1 MFPLFFYIKFPL
13 QMKSI
18 SIFINVSIFVSLFF
32 NCQNIENENIIA
44 RVGNCELTTFDY
56 SKTYSDKILNTGIV
70 DSDFERER
78 HLNQLIRLKLFADA
92 SRRDDIALDSLSIK
106 LLEIDSIKI
115 IKDELFNYVVKV
127 DENIEDN
134 ILRNHYGWMNKECQ
148 IKHLFFNDSIKAF
161 NAFGS
166 IKNNEIS
173 FDEVAKNIFKNEF
186 LKENGGDIGWVKYDD
201 LDPNLERNIFP
212 AAIGEMSRPIRSS
225 YGWHIMIKLNERS
238 QILIDEFSYNI
249 RKNDIKQRVI
259 KKLKQIRANNYVN
272 DLMLGSEIIIN
283 DTLSNLILNAITK
296 ILDFGG
302 NNKPLMNFNEEN
314 KEIISVI
321 GNLNK
326 YKDLELASYKGSL
339 FLIEDLINGMRL
351 LNLTHL
357 RQTPSRIFHLTLRN
371 KILFEEGMKKNI
383 HTKYETKMKLKDSK
397 DRILSRLYLKKYFK
411 SDKMNV
417 DGSKYLSI
425 ADSLTLISKPIIYQ
439 KRFSS
444 IFDYKDHN

>member
-1 MFPLFFYIKFPL
+1 
-13 QMKSI
+13 MKKKR
-18 SIFINVSIFVSLFF
+18 
-32 NCQNIENENIIA
+32 NIVYSTNKDFAVDQEN
-44 RVGNCELTTFDY
+44 
-56 SKTYSDKILNTGIV
+56 
-70 DSDFERER
+70 
-78 HLNQLIRLKLFADA
+78 
-92 SRRDDIALDSLSIK
+92 DDIATSDNK
-106 LLEIDSIKI
+106 
-115 IKDELFNYVVKV
+115 
-127 DENIEDN
+127 EDN
-134 ILRNHYGWMNKECQ
+134 STLYL
-148 IKHLFFNDSIKAF
+148 HLQRLPGNRITTIIRGLNSSSSINFISKDLKKKLGVG
-161 NAFGS
+161 GS

-212 AAIGEMSRPIRSS
+212 AVIGEMSRPIRSS

-397 DRILSRLYLKKYFK
+397 DRIPSRLYLKKYFK